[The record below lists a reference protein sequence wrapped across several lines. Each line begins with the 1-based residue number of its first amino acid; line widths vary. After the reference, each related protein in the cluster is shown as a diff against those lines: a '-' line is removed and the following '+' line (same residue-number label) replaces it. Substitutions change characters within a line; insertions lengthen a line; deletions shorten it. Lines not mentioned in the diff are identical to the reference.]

1 MVKLI
6 NKLWSEGEKEQLQN
20 NLEVL
25 LIDEMIKVIYLVQAE
40 AMVMMITKDVV
51 FPEESI
57 LTIWKLFL

>member
-6 NKLWSEGEKEQLQN
+6 NKLWSEGEKEQIQN

>member
-6 NKLWSEGEKEQLQN
+6 NKLWSEGEKEQIQN

-57 LTIWKLFL
+57 LTI

>member
-57 LTIWKLFL
+57 LTI